1 MARIDQLVNRTGAE
15 PPLPEPPKHKGMLV
29 PRFHPDGSLEAF
41 LPWEPDHL
49 DEPLEGLPVLRPD
62 APSAPRA
69 ACIGHWSTLLHARRR
84 DRQICTCNLSL
95 TEPSGPARARAAS
108 QVERLHEKLWQY
120 ARDGRANASACLLR
134 AGASANAVNE
144 YTHTALHFA
153 AMYGWT
159 QVVEVLLEHGADVNV
174 ANDAEMTP
182 LHYAAYHNHTPAVW
196 SLLRGGANASLV
208 NMFDLTAEEIA
219 ECHEDEVLV
228 ELFRAWREGGETM
241 RAWQAEYGEELAQAH
256 PPLNYN
262 SRITHAQPRYCEWSE
277 INGEFASHEEED
289 SMDELLQAKGY
300 RSLGA
305 ETFRTDVDG
314 NATGF
319 KVSPH
324 TFKYGAGYKGAAD
337 VREQLLQLQS
347 SSPWEGGLHKDEEL
361 FGDDIW

>member
-1 MARIDQLVNRTGAE
+1 
-15 PPLPEPPKHKGMLV
+15 
-29 PRFHPDGSLEAF
+29 
-41 LPWEPDHL
+41 
-49 DEPLEGLPVLRPD
+49 
-62 APSAPRA
+62 
-69 ACIGHWSTLLHARRR
+69 
-84 DRQICTCNLSL
+84 
-95 TEPSGPARARAAS
+95 
-108 QVERLHEKLWQY
+108 
-120 ARDGRANASACLLR
+120 
-134 AGASANAVNE
+134 
-144 YTHTALHFA
+144 
-153 AMYGWT
+153 MYGWT
-159 QVVEVLLEHGADVNV
+159 QVVEVLLEYGADVNV

-305 ETFRTDVDG
+305 ETFRTGVDG

-347 SSPWEGGLHKDEEL
+347 CSPWEGGMHEDEEL